1 MAQNIEKQTGGEEG
15 ASPGQKTAR
24 WLALGIGATLAGFGA
39 WRATHPKPRRPHR
52 GKEQD
57 VPGRAESGPEKEN
70 ADPARELARSSA
82 GERGRYATHPG
93 AIPLRGWK
101 DILKRTYN
109 EISDDRLLAVAAG
122 VTFYA
127 LLAVF
132 PTISAFVSLYGLVA
146 DRATLAEHISLLE
159 GIVPAGGVEIIDEQL
174 RHLTAGEGTALGFA
188 FFFSLALALWSA
200 NAGAKALFDALNV
213 IYDETEKR
221 SFFRL
226 NLLSLSFT
234 VGALILLV
242 LGLVAVAVV
251 PAAIGLFGLE
261 NLSERLLAFLR
272 WPALFL
278 VVSFALSLL
287 YRYGPSRSEAR
298 WQWLTPGSLVAAA
311 LWIGVSLLFS
321 WYAANFGSY
330 NETYG
335 TLGAAVGFM
344 TWIWLSTAVVLVG
357 AELNAEMEHQTARD
371 STTGAPRPLGSRGA
385 TMADTVGEA
394 KA

>member
-1 MAQNIEKQTGGEEG
+1 MAQDGKEG

-24 WLALGIGATLAGFGA
+24 WLALGIGAVLAGVGA
-39 WRATHPKPRRPHR
+39 WRAHHPAPRRR
-52 GKEQD
+52 ATQD
-57 VPGRAESGPEKEN
+57 VPGRAKTGPEKDN
-70 ADPARELARSSA
+70 ADPSRELARSSA
-82 GERGRYATHPG
+82 DERGRHATHPG
-93 AIPLRGWK
+93 AIPLLGWK
-101 DILKRTYN
+101 DILKRTYS

-159 GIVPAGGVEIIDEQL
+159 GIVPAGGVEIIGEQL
-174 RHLTAGEGTALGFA
+174 GRLTAGEGTALGFA
-188 FFFSLALALWSA
+188 FFFSLGLALWSA
-200 NAGAKALFDALNV
+200 NAGVKALFDALNV

-226 NLLSLSFT
+226 NLTSLTFT
-234 VGALILLV
+234 AGALVLLL

-251 PAAIGLFGLE
+251 PAAIAILGLQSLA
-261 NLSERLLAFLR
+261 ERLLAFLR
-272 WPALFL
+272 WPALF
-278 VVSFALSLL
+278 VVATFALSLL
-287 YRYGPSRSEAR
+287 YRFGPSRSDALWR
-298 WQWLTPGSLVAAA
+298 WLTPGSVIAAA
-311 LWIGVSLLFS
+311 LWMTASLLFS

-344 TWIWLSTAVVLVG
+344 TWIWLSTAVILVG

-371 STTGAPRPLGSRGA
+371 STTGAPKPLGTRGA

>member
-1 MAQNIEKQTGGEEG
+1 MTQTTEEEG
-15 ASPGQKTAR
+15 ASPGQRTAR
-24 WLALGIGATLAGFGA
+24 WLALGIGAALAGLGA
-39 WRATHPKPRRPHR
+39 WRARHPRPRGTR
-52 GKEQD
+52 QD
-57 VPGRAESGPEKEN
+57 VPGRAKTGPEKDN
-70 ADPARELARSSA
+70 ADPERELARSSA
-82 GERGRYATHPG
+82 DERGRRATHPG
-93 AIPLRGWK
+93 AIPLLGWK
-101 DILKRTYN
+101 DILKRTYS

-132 PTISAFVSLYGLVA
+132 PTISAFVSLYGLIA
-146 DRATLAEHISLLE
+146 DRATLAQHISLLD
-159 GIVPAGGVEIIDEQL
+159 GIVPAGGVEIIGEQL
-174 RHLTAGEGTALGFA
+174 ARLTEGEGTALGFA

-234 VGALILLV
+234 AGALVLLV
-242 LGLVAVAVV
+242 LGLTAVAVV
-251 PAAIGLFGLE
+251 PAFIEVLGLQG
-261 NLSERLLAFLR
+261 LSERLLAILR

-278 VVSFALSLL
+278 LASFALSLL

-298 WQWLTPGSLVAAA
+298 WRWLTLGSVIAAA
-311 LWIGVSLLFS
+311 LWITASLLFS
-321 WYAANFGSY
+321 WYATNFASY

-371 STTGAPRPLGSRGA
+371 STTGAPRPLGTRGA
-385 TMADTVGEA
+385 AMADTVGEA
-394 KA
+394 KGR

>member
-1 MAQNIEKQTGGEEG
+1 MAQDMSERRG

-24 WLALGIGATLAGFGA
+24 WLAIGIGATLAGIGA
-39 WRATHPKPRRPHR
+39 WRANRPKPPREETP
-52 GKEQD
+52 D
-57 VPGRAESGPEKEN
+57 VPGRPKSGPEKEN
-70 ADPARELARSSA
+70 ANPARELAKDSA
-82 GERGRYATHPG
+82 GERGRHAGHPG
-93 AIPLRGWK
+93 AIPLLGWK
-101 DILKRTYN
+101 DILKRTYS

-146 DRATLAEHISLLE
+146 DRATLTEHIALLA
-159 GIVPAGGVEIIDEQL
+159 GIVPAGGVEIIGEQL
-174 RHLTAGEGTALGFA
+174 ARLTSGEEAALGFA
-188 FFFSLALALWSA
+188 FFFSLALAVWSA

-226 NLLSLSFT
+226 NLLSLNFT
-234 VGALILLV
+234 AGALVLLV

-251 PAAIGLFGLE
+251 PAAIEALGLK
-261 NLSERLLAFLR
+261 SVTERLLAMLR

-278 VVSFALSLL
+278 LASFALSLL

-298 WQWLTPGSLVAAA
+298 WSWLTLGGLVAAA
-311 LWIGVSLLFS
+311 LWIGASLLFS
-321 WYAANFGSY
+321 WYATNFASY

-335 TLGAAVGFM
+335 TLGAVVGFM
-344 TWIWLSTAVVLVG
+344 TWIWISTAIVLVG
-357 AELNAEMEHQTARD
+357 AELNAETEHQTTRD
-371 STTGAPRPLGSRGA
+371 STTGASRPLGSRGA
-385 TMADTVGEA
+385 AMADTVGEA

>member
-1 MAQNIEKQTGGEEG
+1 MSLDVGGKREEAG
-15 ASPGQKTAR
+15 PGQKTAR
-24 WLALGIGATLAGFGA
+24 WLAIGIGATLAGLGA
-39 WRATHPKPRRPHR
+39 WRAYHPSPARPKSAEPDRSKDARR
-52 GKEQD
+52 QD
-57 VPGRAESGPEKEN
+57 GPEKEN
-70 ADPARELARSSA
+70 ADPARELARDSA
-82 GERGRYATHPG
+82 EERGRHATGPT
-93 AIPLRGWK
+93 AIPLLGWK
-101 DILKRTYN
+101 DILKRTYS

-132 PTISAFVSLYGLVA
+132 PTISAFVSLYGLIA
-146 DRATLAEHISLLE
+146 DRATLAEHISMLQ
-159 GIVPAGGVEIIDEQL
+159 GIVPAGGVEIIGEQL
-174 RHLTAGEGTALGFA
+174 ARLTEGEGTALGFA

-200 NAGAKALFDALNV
+200 NAGVKALFDALNV

-226 NLLSLSFT
+226 NLVSLTFT
-234 VGALILLV
+234 AGAVILLAM
-242 LGLVAVAVV
+242 GLAAVAVV
-251 PAAIGLFGLE
+251 PVLISALGLQ
-261 NLSERLLAFLR
+261 SVAERLLAILR
-272 WPALFL
+272 WPVLFIF
-278 VVSFALSLL
+278 VSLALSVL
-287 YRYGPSRSEAR
+287 YRYGPSRSAAKWR
-298 WQWLTPGSLVAAA
+298 WLTIGSVIAAA
-311 LWIGVSLLFS
+311 LWITASLLFS

-357 AELNAEMEHQTARD
+357 AELNAETEHQTAKD
-371 STTGAPRPLGSRGA
+371 STTGAPRQLGTRGA

>member
-1 MAQNIEKQTGGEEG
+1 MSQDTRERRDVSA
-15 ASPGQKTAR
+15 GQKTAR
-24 WLALGIGATLAGFGA
+24 WLAIGIGATLAGIGA
-39 WRATHPKPRRPHR
+39 WRAHRPPPPRQEKP
-52 GKEQD
+52 D
-57 VPGRAESGPEKEN
+57 VPGRPKDGPEKEN
-70 ADPARELARSSA
+70 ANPARELAKNSA
-82 GERGRYATHPG
+82 GERGRHAAHPG
-93 AIPLRGWK
+93 AIPLLGWK
-101 DILKRTYN
+101 DILKRTYS

-146 DRATLAEHISLLE
+146 DRATLTEHIALLA
-159 GIVPAGGVEIIDEQL
+159 GIVPAGGVEIIGEQL
-174 RHLTAGEGTALGFA
+174 ARLTSGEEAALGFA
-188 FFFSLALALWSA
+188 FFFSLGLAVWSA

-234 VGALILLV
+234 AGALVLLV
-242 LGLVAVAVV
+242 LGLLAVAVV
-251 PAAIGLFGLE
+251 PVAIEALGLQ
-261 NLSERLLAFLR
+261 SVTERLLAVLR

-278 VVSFALSLL
+278 LASFALSLL

-298 WQWLTPGSLVAAA
+298 WSWLTLGSLVAAA
-311 LWIGVSLLFS
+311 LWIGASLLFS
-321 WYAANFGSY
+321 WYAANFASY

-335 TLGAAVGFM
+335 TLGAVVGFM
-344 TWIWLSTAVVLVG
+344 TWIWISTAIVLVG
-357 AELNAEMEHQTARD
+357 AELNAETEHQTARD
-371 STTGAPRPLGSRGA
+371 STTGASRPLGSRGA
-385 TMADTVGEA
+385 AMADTVGEA